1 MMVAGE
7 PAMPRKNRDRYNDW
21 LGRPAGDLQIPPAG
35 EVVIREPR
43 EAWSPG
49 FYQAVL
55 QQYFAVRGTYPRTA
69 RMHPSTALAVAPTDG
84 VSPLWWPVYEV
95 RRHYAPAR
103 IILTDDPPQVLE
115 R

>member
-21 LGRPAGDLQIPPAG
+21 LWRPAGDLQIPPAG

-43 EAWSPG
+43 EGWSPG